1 MNKKMEDVMEN
12 TIEFSRII
20 QLIKKNL
27 WLIVLL
33 PIIFLLVSA
42 ILSFFLIQPKYQAST
57 QVLVNQKKEEKNV
70 AVQEVQGNIQ
80 LVNTYSE
87 ILKSPRILDKVSK
100 DDDKYS
106 SEELNE
112 MVNVKTQA
120 NSQILNINVTSH
132 DKKESEKIANKIANV
147 FKNDMPE
154 IMNVDNVSI
163 LSTANGTAE
172 KVSPKTSVNLIIGL
186 FVGLVLAIFI
196 IALKEMLDKRIKSE
210 EDVEREL
217 NVPVLGSIP
226 KLK

>member
-1 MNKKMEDVMEN
+1 MEN
-12 TIEFSRII
+12 TLDFTRIWEI
-20 QLIKKNL
+20 IKKN
-27 WLIVLL
+27 WMIFLIL
-33 PIIFLLVSA
+33 PIIFLL
-42 ILSFFLIQPKYQAST
+42 LSLTYTFLIAQPKYEAST
-57 QVLVNQKKEEKNV
+57 QVLVNQKEKDKDIM
-70 AVQEVQGNIQ
+70 AQQVQSNIQ
-80 LVNTYSE
+80 LVNTYAE

-100 DDDKYS
+100 DYNKYS
-106 SEELNE
+106 SEELNK

-120 NSQILNINVTSH
+120 NSQILNINVTDH
-132 DKKESEKIANKIANV
+132 NKKESEDIANKVANV
-147 FKNDMPE
+147 FKDDMPH

>member
-217 NVPVLGSIP
+217 NIPVLGSIP

>member
-1 MNKKMEDVMEN
+1 MEDVMEN

>member
-1 MNKKMEDVMEN
+1 MEN

-20 QLIKKNL
+20 QIIKKNL
-27 WLIVLL
+27 WLLILL
-33 PIIFLLVSA
+33 PIIFLL
-42 ILSFFLIQPKYQAST
+42 LSVVLTFFVLKPQYQAST
-57 QVLVNQKKEEKNV
+57 QVLVNQKKETKNV

-80 LVNTYSE
+80 LVNTYAE

-100 DDDKYS
+100 EYNKYS
-106 SEELNE
+106 SEKLNK

-120 NSQILNINVTSH
+120 NSQILNINVT
-132 DKKESEKIANKIANV
+132 DYNKKKSEDIANKVANV
-147 FKNDMPE
+147 FKDDMPH
-154 IMNVDNVSI
+154 IMNIDNVSI

-172 KVSPKTSVNLIIGL
+172 KVSPKISVNLIIGL
-186 FVGLVLAIFI
+186 FFGLVLAIFI

-217 NVPVLGSIP
+217 NIPVLGSIP

>member
-1 MNKKMEDVMEN
+1 MEN

-20 QLIKKNL
+20 QIIKKNL
-27 WLIVLL
+27 WLLILL
-33 PIIFLLVSA
+33 PIIFLL
-42 ILSFFLIQPKYQAST
+42 LSVVLTFFVLKPQYQAST
-57 QVLVNQKKEEKNV
+57 QVLVNQKKETKNV

-80 LVNTYSE
+80 LVNTYAE

-100 DDDKYS
+100 EYNKYS
-106 SEELNE
+106 SEKLNK

-120 NSQILNINVTSH
+120 NSQILNINVT
-132 DKKESEKIANKIANV
+132 DYNKKKSEDIANKVANV
-147 FKNDMPE
+147 FKDDMPH

-172 KVSPKTSVNLIIGL
+172 KVSPKISVNLIIGL

-217 NVPVLGSIP
+217 NIPVLGSIP

>member
-1 MNKKMEDVMEN
+1 MEN
-12 TIEFSRII
+12 TENTVEFTRILQI
-20 QLIKKNL
+20 IKKNL
-27 WLIVLL
+27 WLLILL
-33 PIIFLLVSA
+33 PIIFLL
-42 ILSFFLIQPKYQAST
+42 LSVVLTFFVLKPQYQAST
-57 QVLVNQKKEEKNV
+57 QVLVNQKKETKNV

-80 LVNTYSE
+80 LVNTYAE

-100 DDDKYS
+100 DYNKYS
-106 SEELNE
+106 SETLNK

-120 NSQILNINVTSH
+120 NSQILNINVT
-132 DKKESEKIANKIANV
+132 DYNKKVSENIANKVANV
-147 FKNDMPE
+147 FKDDMPH

-163 LSTANGTAE
+163 LATANGTAE

>member
-1 MNKKMEDVMEN
+1 MENTEN
-12 TIEFSRII
+12 TIEFTRILQI
-20 QLIKKNL
+20 IKKNL
-27 WLIVLL
+27 WLLILL
-33 PIIFLLVSA
+33 PIIFLL
-42 ILSFFLIQPKYQAST
+42 LSVVLTFFVLKPQYQAST
-57 QVLVNQKKEEKNV
+57 QVLVNQKKEAKNV

-80 LVNTYSE
+80 LVNTYAE
-87 ILKSPRILDKVSK
+87 ILKSPRILDYN
-100 DDDKYS
+100 KYS
-106 SEELNE
+106 SEELNK

-120 NSQILNINVTSH
+120 NSQILNINVT
-132 DKKESEKIANKIANV
+132 DYNKKKSEDIANKVANV
-147 FKNDMPE
+147 FKDDMPH

-172 KVSPKTSVNLIIGL
+172 KVSPKISVNLIIGL

>member
-1 MNKKMEDVMEN
+1 MEN

>member
-1 MNKKMEDVMEN
+1 MENTEN
-12 TIEFSRII
+12 TIEFTRILQI
-20 QLIKKNL
+20 IKKNL
-27 WLIVLL
+27 WLLILL
-33 PIIFLLVSA
+33 PIIFLL
-42 ILSFFLIQPKYQAST
+42 LSVVLTFFVLKPQYQAST
-57 QVLVNQKKEEKNV
+57 QVLVNQKKEAKNV
-70 AVQEVQGNIQ
+70 RVQEVQGNIQ
-80 LVNTYSE
+80 LVNTYAE

-100 DDDKYS
+100 DYNKYS
-106 SEELNE
+106 SEELNK

-120 NSQILNINVTSH
+120 NSQILNINVTDH
-132 DKKESEKIANKIANV
+132 NKKESEDIANKVANV
-147 FKNDMPE
+147 FKDDMPH
-154 IMNVDNVSI
+154 IMNMDNVSI

>member
-1 MNKKMEDVMEN
+1 MEN

-20 QLIKKNL
+20 QIIKKNL
-27 WLIVLL
+27 WLLILL
-33 PIIFLLVSA
+33 PIIFLL
-42 ILSFFLIQPKYQAST
+42 LSVVLTFFVLKPQYQAST
-57 QVLVNQKKEEKNV
+57 QVLVNQKKETKNV

-80 LVNTYSE
+80 LVNTYAE

-100 DDDKYS
+100 EYNKYS
-106 SEELNE
+106 SEKLNE

-120 NSQILNINVTSH
+120 NSQILNINVT
-132 DKKESEKIANKIANV
+132 DYNKKKSEDIANKVANV
-147 FKNDMPE
+147 FKDDMPH

-163 LSTANGTAE
+163 LSTANGTVE
-172 KVSPKTSVNLIIGL
+172 KVSPKISVNLIIGL

-217 NVPVLGSIP
+217 NIPVLGSIP

>member
-1 MNKKMEDVMEN
+1 MENTEN
-12 TIEFSRII
+12 TIEFTRILQI
-20 QLIKKNL
+20 IKKNL
-27 WLIVLL
+27 WLLILL
-33 PIIFLLVSA
+33 PIIFLL
-42 ILSFFLIQPKYQAST
+42 LSVVLTFFVLKPQYQAST
-57 QVLVNQKKEEKNV
+57 QVLVNQKKEAKNV

-80 LVNTYSE
+80 LVNTYAE

-100 DDDKYS
+100 DYNKYS
-106 SEELNE
+106 SEELNK

-120 NSQILNINVTSH
+120 NSQILNINVT
-132 DKKESEKIANKIANV
+132 DYNKKKSEDIANKVANV
-147 FKNDMPE
+147 FKDDMPH

>member
-1 MNKKMEDVMEN
+1 MENTEN
-12 TIEFSRII
+12 TIEFTRILQI
-20 QLIKKNL
+20 IKKNL
-27 WLIVLL
+27 WLLILL
-33 PIIFLLVSA
+33 PIIFLL
-42 ILSFFLIQPKYQAST
+42 LSVVLTFFVLKPQYQAST
-57 QVLVNQKKEEKNV
+57 QVLVNQKKETKNV

-80 LVNTYSE
+80 LVNTYAE

-100 DDDKYS
+100 EYNKYS
-106 SEELNE
+106 SEKLNK

-120 NSQILNINVTSH
+120 NSQILNINVT
-132 DKKESEKIANKIANV
+132 DYNKKKSEDIANKVANV
-147 FKNDMPE
+147 FKDDMPH

-163 LSTANGTAE
+163 LSTANGTVE
-172 KVSPKTSVNLIIGL
+172 KVSPKISVNLIIGL

-217 NVPVLGSIP
+217 NIPVLGSIP

>member
-1 MNKKMEDVMEN
+1 MEN

-20 QLIKKNL
+20 QIIKKNL
-27 WLIVLL
+27 WLLILL
-33 PIIFLLVSA
+33 PIIFLL
-42 ILSFFLIQPKYQAST
+42 LSVVLTFFVLKPQYQAST
-57 QVLVNQKKEEKNV
+57 QVLVNQKKETKNV

-80 LVNTYSE
+80 LVNTYAE

-100 DDDKYS
+100 EYNKYS
-106 SEELNE
+106 SEKLNK

-120 NSQILNINVTSH
+120 NSQILNINVT
-132 DKKESEKIANKIANV
+132 DYNKKKSEDIANKVANV
-147 FKNDMPE
+147 FKDDMPH

-163 LSTANGTAE
+163 LSTANGTVE
-172 KVSPKTSVNLIIGL
+172 KVSPKISVNLIIGL

-217 NVPVLGSIP
+217 NIPVLGSIP

>member
-1 MNKKMEDVMEN
+1 MENTEN
-12 TIEFSRII
+12 TIEFTRILQI
-20 QLIKKNL
+20 IKKNL
-27 WLIVLL
+27 WLLILL
-33 PIIFLLVSA
+33 PIIFLL
-42 ILSFFLIQPKYQAST
+42 LSVVLTFFVLKPQYQAST
-57 QVLVNQKKEEKNV
+57 QILVNQKKEAKNV
-70 AVQEVQGNIQ
+70 GVQEVQGNIQ
-80 LVNTYSE
+80 LVNTYAE

-100 DDDKYS
+100 DYNKYS
-106 SEELNE
+106 SEELNK

-120 NSQILNINVTSH
+120 NSQILNINVT
-132 DKKESEKIANKIANV
+132 DYNKKKSEDIANKVANV
-147 FKNDMPE
+147 FKDDMPH

>member
-1 MNKKMEDVMEN
+1 MENTEN
-12 TIEFSRII
+12 TIEFTRILQI
-20 QLIKKNL
+20 IKKNL
-27 WLIVLL
+27 WLLILL
-33 PIIFLLVSA
+33 PIIFLL
-42 ILSFFLIQPKYQAST
+42 LSVVLTFFVLKPQYQAST
-57 QVLVNQKKEEKNV
+57 QVLVNQKKEAKNV
-70 AVQEVQGNIQ
+70 GVQEVQGNIQ
-80 LVNTYSE
+80 LVNTYAE

-100 DDDKYS
+100 DYNKYS
-106 SEELNE
+106 SEELNK

-120 NSQILNINVTSH
+120 NSQILNINVT
-132 DKKESEKIANKIANV
+132 DYNKKKSEDIANKVANV
-147 FKNDMPE
+147 FKDDMPH

>member
-1 MNKKMEDVMEN
+1 MEN

-20 QLIKKNL
+20 QIIKKNL
-27 WLIVLL
+27 WLLILL
-33 PIIFLLVSA
+33 PIIFLL
-42 ILSFFLIQPKYQAST
+42 LSVVLTFFVLKPQYQAST
-57 QVLVNQKKEEKNV
+57 QVLVNQKKETKNV

-80 LVNTYSE
+80 LVNTYAE

-100 DDDKYS
+100 EYNKYS
-106 SEELNE
+106 SEKLNK

-120 NSQILNINVTSH
+120 NSQILNINVI
-132 DKKESEKIANKIANV
+132 DYNKKKSEDIANKVANV
-147 FKNDMPE
+147 FKDDMPH

-163 LSTANGTAE
+163 LSTANGTVE
-172 KVSPKTSVNLIIGL
+172 KVSPKISVNLIIGL

-217 NVPVLGSIP
+217 NIPVLGSIP

>member
-1 MNKKMEDVMEN
+1 MENTEN
-12 TIEFSRII
+12 TIEFTRILQI
-20 QLIKKNL
+20 IKKNL
-27 WLIVLL
+27 WLLILL
-33 PIIFLLVSA
+33 PIIFLL
-42 ILSFFLIQPKYQAST
+42 LSVVLTFFVLKPQYQAST
-57 QVLVNQKKEEKNV
+57 QVLVNQKKEAKNV
-70 AVQEVQGNIQ
+70 GVQEVQGNIQ

-100 DDDKYS
+100 DYNKYS
-106 SEELNE
+106 SEELNK

-120 NSQILNINVTSH
+120 NSQILNINVTDH
-132 DKKESEKIANKIANV
+132 NKKESEDIANKVANV
-147 FKNDMPE
+147 FKDDMPH

>member
-1 MNKKMEDVMEN
+1 MEDIMEN

-20 QLIKKNL
+20 QIIKKNL
-27 WLIVLL
+27 WLLILL
-33 PIIFLLVSA
+33 PIIFLL
-42 ILSFFLIQPKYQAST
+42 LSVVLTFFVLKPQYQAST
-57 QVLVNQKKEEKNV
+57 QVLVNQKKETKNV

-80 LVNTYSE
+80 LVNTYAE

-100 DDDKYS
+100 EYNKYS
-106 SEELNE
+106 SEKLNK

-120 NSQILNINVTSH
+120 NSQILNINVT
-132 DKKESEKIANKIANV
+132 DYNKKKSEDIANKVANV
-147 FKNDMPE
+147 FKDDMPH

-172 KVSPKTSVNLIIGL
+172 KVSPKISVNLIIGL

-217 NVPVLGSIP
+217 NIPVLGSIP

>member
-1 MNKKMEDVMEN
+1 MEN
-12 TIEFSRII
+12 TIEISRII

>member
-1 MNKKMEDVMEN
+1 M
-12 TIEFSRII
+12 
-20 QLIKKNL
+20 
-27 WLIVLL
+27 
-33 PIIFLLVSA
+33 
-42 ILSFFLIQPKYQAST
+42 
-57 QVLVNQKKEEKNV
+57 
-70 AVQEVQGNIQ
+70 
-80 LVNTYSE
+80 
-87 ILKSPRILDKVSK
+87 SK
-100 DDDKYS
+100 DDNKYS
-106 SEELNE
+106 SEELNK

-163 LSTANGTAE
+163 LSKANGTSE
-172 KVSPKTSVNLIIGL
+172 KISPKISMNLIIGL
-186 FVGLVLAIFI
+186 IVGLALAILI
-196 IALKEMLDKRIKSE
+196 VALKEILDKRIKSE

>member
-1 MNKKMEDVMEN
+1 MENTEN
-12 TIEFSRII
+12 TIEFTRILQI
-20 QLIKKNL
+20 IKKNL
-27 WLIVLL
+27 WLLILL
-33 PIIFLLVSA
+33 PIIFLL
-42 ILSFFLIQPKYQAST
+42 LSVVLTFFVLKPQYQAST
-57 QVLVNQKKEEKNV
+57 QVLVNQKKETKNV

-80 LVNTYSE
+80 LVNTYAE

-100 DDDKYS
+100 EYNKYS
-106 SEELNE
+106 SEKLNK

-120 NSQILNINVTSH
+120 NSQILNINVT
-132 DKKESEKIANKIANV
+132 DYNKKKSEDIANKVANV
-147 FKNDMPE
+147 FKDDMPH

-172 KVSPKTSVNLIIGL
+172 KVSPKISVNLIIGL

-217 NVPVLGSIP
+217 NIPVLGSIP

>member
-1 MNKKMEDVMEN
+1 MEN

-100 DDDKYS
+100 DDNKYS

-163 LSTANGTAE
+163 LSKANGTSE
-172 KVSPKTSVNLIIGL
+172 KISPKISMNLIIGL
-186 FVGLVLAIFI
+186 IAGLALAILI
-196 IALKEMLDKRIKSE
+196 VALKEILDKRIKSE

-217 NVPVLGSIP
+217 EVPVLGSIP

>member
-1 MNKKMEDVMEN
+1 MEN

-20 QLIKKNL
+20 QIIKKNL
-27 WLIVLL
+27 WLLILL
-33 PIIFLLVSA
+33 PIIFLL
-42 ILSFFLIQPKYQAST
+42 LSVVLTFFVLKPQYQAST
-57 QVLVNQKKEEKNV
+57 QVLVNQKKETKNV

-80 LVNTYSE
+80 LVNTYAE

-100 DDDKYS
+100 EYNKYS
-106 SEELNE
+106 SEKLNK

-120 NSQILNINVTSH
+120 NSQILNINVT
-132 DKKESEKIANKIANV
+132 DYNKKKSEDIANKVANV
-147 FKNDMPE
+147 FKDDMPH

-217 NVPVLGSIP
+217 NIPVLGSIP

>member
-1 MNKKMEDVMEN
+1 MEN

-20 QLIKKNL
+20 QIIKKNL
-27 WLIVLL
+27 WLLILL
-33 PIIFLLVSA
+33 PIIFLL
-42 ILSFFLIQPKYQAST
+42 LSVVLTFFVLKPQYQAST
-57 QVLVNQKKEEKNV
+57 QVLVNQKKETKNV

-80 LVNTYSE
+80 LVNTYAE

-100 DDDKYS
+100 EYNKYS
-106 SEELNE
+106 SEKLNK

-120 NSQILNINVTSH
+120 NSQILNINVT
-132 DKKESEKIANKIANV
+132 DYNKKKSEDIANKVANV
-147 FKNDMPE
+147 FKDDMPH

-172 KVSPKTSVNLIIGL
+172 KVSPKISVNLIIGL

>member
-1 MNKKMEDVMEN
+1 MENTEN
-12 TIEFSRII
+12 TIEFTRILQI
-20 QLIKKNL
+20 IKKNL
-27 WLIVLL
+27 WLLILL
-33 PIIFLLVSA
+33 PIIFLL
-42 ILSFFLIQPKYQAST
+42 LSVVLTFFVLKPQYQAST
-57 QVLVNQKKEEKNV
+57 QVLVNQKKEAKNV

-80 LVNTYSE
+80 LVNTYAE

-100 DDDKYS
+100 DYNKYS
-106 SEELNE
+106 SEELNK

-120 NSQILNINVTSH
+120 NSQILNINVT
-132 DKKESEKIANKIANV
+132 DYNKKKSEDIANKVANV
-147 FKNDMPE
+147 FKDDMPH

-172 KVSPKTSVNLIIGL
+172 KVSPKISVNLIIGL

-217 NVPVLGSIP
+217 NIPVLGSIP

>member
-1 MNKKMEDVMEN
+1 MEN

-20 QLIKKNL
+20 QIIKKNL
-27 WLIVLL
+27 WLLILL
-33 PIIFLLVSA
+33 PIIFLL
-42 ILSFFLIQPKYQAST
+42 LSVVLTFFALKPQYQAST
-57 QVLVNQKKEEKNV
+57 QVLVNQKKEMKNV
-70 AVQEVQGNIQ
+70 VVGEVQGNIQ
-80 LVNTYSE
+80 LVNTYAE

-100 DDDKYS
+100 EYNKYS
-106 SEELNE
+106 SEKLNK

-120 NSQILNINVTSH
+120 NSQILNINVT
-132 DKKESEKIANKIANV
+132 DYNKKKSEDIANKVANV
-147 FKNDMPE
+147 FKDDMPH

-217 NVPVLGSIP
+217 NIPVLGSIP

>member
-1 MNKKMEDVMEN
+1 MENTEN
-12 TIEFSRII
+12 TIEFTRILQI
-20 QLIKKNL
+20 IKKNL
-27 WLIVLL
+27 WLLILL
-33 PIIFLLVSA
+33 PIIFLL
-42 ILSFFLIQPKYQAST
+42 LSVVLTFFVLKPQYQAST
-57 QVLVNQKKEEKNV
+57 QVLVNQKKEAKNV
-70 AVQEVQGNIQ
+70 GVQEVQGNIQ
-80 LVNTYSE
+80 LVNTYAE

-100 DDDKYS
+100 DYNKYS
-106 SEELNE
+106 SEELNK

-120 NSQILNINVTSH
+120 NSQILNINVTDH
-132 DKKESEKIANKIANV
+132 NKKESEDIANKVANV
-147 FKNDMPE
+147 FKDDMPH

-172 KVSPKTSVNLIIGL
+172 KVSPKTSLNLIIGL

>member
-1 MNKKMEDVMEN
+1 MEN

-217 NVPVLGSIP
+217 NIPVLGSIP